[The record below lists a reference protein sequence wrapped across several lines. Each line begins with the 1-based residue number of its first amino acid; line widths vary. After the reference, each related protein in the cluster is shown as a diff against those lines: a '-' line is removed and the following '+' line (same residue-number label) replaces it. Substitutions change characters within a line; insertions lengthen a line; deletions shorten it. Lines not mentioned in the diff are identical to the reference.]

1 MSCSVSFLSFLLH
14 LLYLSH
20 SLERGKLW
28 IEDIHKYFSIPRYIE
43 KAEQHQKNTY
53 NQWTHINMN
62 KPCQQNTDWH
72 TNMNNPC
79 QQITDWHAN
88 MSKSCQQ
95 ITDWHTNMNKSCQ
108 QLADWHTNMN
118 KSCQQ
123 ITDWH
128 TNMNKPC
135 QQISRYDAEW
145 LLTIK
150 CWVLI
155 CLPSINGNRTAD
167 LQQL

>member
-20 SLERGKLW
+20 SLERGNLW

-53 NQWTHINMN
+53 SQWTHTNTNKPYQQNTDWDTNMN
-62 KPCQQNTDWH
+62 KPRPQITDWH
-72 TNMNNPC
+72 TNM
-79 QQITDWHAN
+79 
-88 MSKSCQQ
+88 SKPCQQ
-95 ITDWHTNMNKSCQ
+95 ITDWHTNMSKP
-108 QLADWHTNMN
+108 
-118 KSCQQ
+118 CQQ